1 MERSHHQWLEQVF
14 FRQHLRCTRAVMRAL
29 GPAPRRVLEHGLGL
43 VALGACGLVVYLHG
57 TYVAR
62 TGAPL
67 AVELRA
73 AAAALGANRSVFAVN
88 ASYWFSRDRGV
99 VALGDVARR
108 DLRVPAATVRC
119 GSGGFGQRWAL
130 AVAGADA
137 AVANAAVAAVGPRGY
152 VRSERSNEFYDL
164 ARAGAAPF
172 TREALAQA
180 LTVSLKTLFLIF
192 ATSTLVSYTLRET
205 QARMLRFAFEL
216 KENIGDNRA
225 YLSLV
230 ASHLLDSAV
239 FAPIMI
245 GMMAFLFEFFAD
257 QVLGLLV
264 LTLAWGAEL
273 FAAVSLRS
281 RRALDHLPRLLVLY
295 LAALHVYLFKFP
307 FGFKYVALLAAIA
320 AIGHAMLLFWDREVP
335 AAARAVTN
343 LREIPAAP
351 PRGTGS
357 ERSAWEKPRRARQA
371 AMIGSSSA
379 GTLPSTHLLT
389 MDRRRRARNS
399 AAAFLAAAVKRPS
412 NRIAICTSFA
422 ISPLAAAIRTS
433 LSTLPLARSCS
444 ALRA

>member
-88 ASYWFSRDRGV
+88 VVVSDGPARARRRRRTACAPDEASYWFSRDRGV

-108 DLRVPAATVRC
+108 DLRVPAAT
-119 GSGGFGQRWAL
+119 
-130 AVAGADA
+130 
-137 AVANAAVAAVGPRGY
+137 
-152 VRSERSNEFYDL
+152 RSNEFYDL
-164 ARAGAAPF
+164 ARAERAAPF

-295 LAALHVYLFKFP
+295 LAALSRLFKFP
-307 FGFKYVALLAAIA
+307 FGFKYVAPR
-320 AIGHAMLLFWDREVP
+320 GHRGHRPCLLFWDRSRCPRCGGVVS
-335 AAARAVTN
+335 VTN
-343 LREIPAAP
+343 LREIP
-351 PRGTGS
+351 
-357 ERSAWEKPRRARQA
+357 
-371 AMIGSSSA
+371 
-379 GTLPSTHLLT
+379 
-389 MDRRRRARNS
+389 RRRRRGGDG
-399 AAAFLAAAVKRPS
+399 
-412 NRIAICTSFA
+412 
-422 ISPLAAAIRTS
+422 
-433 LSTLPLARSCS
+433 
-444 ALRA
+444 

>member
-29 GPAPRRVLEHGLGL
+29 GPAPRRVLEHALGL

-88 ASYWFSRDRGV
+88 VVVSDGPGACAVDDAADAACAPDEASYWFSRDRGV

-119 GSGGFGQRWAL
+119 GSEGFGGPRWAL

-164 ARAGAAPF
+164 ARAERAAPF
-172 TREALAQA
+172 TRGALAQA
-180 LTVSLKTLFLIF
+180 LTVLLKTLFLIF

-320 AIGHAMLLFWDREVP
+320 AIGHAMLLFWDRFEVP
-335 AAARAVTN
+335 ALRRGDVSVTN
-343 LREIPAAP
+343 LREIP
-351 PRGTGS
+351 
-357 ERSAWEKPRRARQA
+357 
-371 AMIGSSSA
+371 
-379 GTLPSTHLLT
+379 
-389 MDRRRRARNS
+389 RRRRRGGDG
-399 AAAFLAAAVKRPS
+399 
-412 NRIAICTSFA
+412 
-422 ISPLAAAIRTS
+422 
-433 LSTLPLARSCS
+433 
-444 ALRA
+444 